1 MSNAHFRLLARSEQ
15 AALLAL
21 PWALPLEEWRD
32 TNAPLVDVQR
42 GIGRHVVR
50 FVSLPGGVF
59 ALKELPP
66 RIAEREYRL
75 LGELERRSVPSVEAE
90 GIVGERRSATG
101 EELAS
106 VLITRYLE
114 FALPY
119 RLILGRSALP
129 EREPAMRAALAEL
142 LVRLHLT
149 GFYWGDCSLS
159 NALFR
164 RDAGALSAYFLDA
177 ETSELHE
184 SLSDGQRTHDLDI
197 AEENLT
203 GELFDLAAELGRDVV
218 SDPFDFGSS
227 VRRSYEQLWD
237 ELMQDEVFKLGEGHK
252 LEDRLRRLNALGF
265 DVEEVELVS
274 EGDDVRLVLQPK
286 VVEPGHHRRRLL
298 RLTGLDAQENQA
310 RRLLNDITRYRAW
323 LERTGEKPVSDAA
336 AAGRWLAEVF
346 EPTVAAVPPELR
358 GRRAAAELFHELL
371 EHRWFLSEKEG
382 RDVGLKQAIPDY
394 IETVLRPA
402 ADEKLP
408 L

>member
-1 MSNAHFRLLARSEQ
+1 MSDAHFRLLARSEQ

-32 TNAPLVDVQR
+32 TNAPLVDARR

-101 EELAS
+101 EALES

-114 FALPY
+114 FSLPY
-119 RLILGRSALP
+119 RLILGESALR
-129 EREPAMRAALAEL
+129 EREPALRAALAEL

-203 GELFDLAAELGRDVV
+203 GELFDLAAELGREVV

-274 EGDDVRLVLQPK
+274 EGDDVRLRLQPK

>member
-1 MSNAHFRLLARSEQ
+1 MTNAHFRLLARSEQ

-21 PWALPLEEWRD
+21 PWAMPLEAWD
-32 TNAPLVDVQR
+32 DALLVQVQR

-50 FVSLPGGVF
+50 FVSLPSGVF
-59 ALKELPP
+59 ALKELAP
-66 RIAEREYRL
+66 RIAAREYRL
-75 LGELERRSVPSVEAE
+75 LGELERRSMPSVEPE
-90 GIVGERRSATG
+90 GIVSERRSADG
-101 EELAS
+101 EELES
-106 VLITRYLE
+106 ILITRYLE
-114 FALPY
+114 FSLPY
-119 RLILGRSALP
+119 RLILGQSTLP
-129 EREPAMRAALAEL
+129 APEPAMRAALAEL

-184 SLSDGQRTHDLDI
+184 RLSDGQRSHDLDI
-197 AEENLT
+197 AEENLA
-203 GELFDLAAELGRDVV
+203 GELFDLAAEVGRDVV
-218 SDPFDFGSS
+218 ADPFEFGAD

-237 ELMQDEVFKLGEGHK
+237 ELMRDEIFKLGEGHK

-274 EGDDVRLVLQPK
+274 QGDEVRLALQSK

-310 RRLLNDITRYRAW
+310 RVLLNDITRYRAW

-371 EHRWFLSEKEG
+371 EHRWFLSEKAG
-382 RDVGLKQAIPDY
+382 RDVGLKKAIPDY
-394 IETVLRPA
+394 TEKVLRPA